1 MTTNTPIRVGG
12 QPLPDSVIQG
22 TTRSPIVVTP
32 QEGDSG
38 DTTPRLGYNQPTY
51 KVKLTSNGKVFNML
65 LPPSIET
72 KHPGKSNP
80 MQMPGLQIEASAAI
94 SKLKIPGF
102 FPIYQH
108 LGVETLTVSMSG
120 MFTGYDGTSTLA
132 AASEWEGWKDL
143 TIREGQDSY
152 SAANELYEFAVRN
165 KSLIE
170 VIIYTSD
177 GSFTPKKS
185 TATTFRDEQSNIR
198 FKGYIK
204 DFKQIYVRQDRNY
217 YMLKFEIIDLTT
229 GTNTCKSDV
238 KSNKSKTNK
247 TDTSV
252 TTTGLKLPTSTIK
265 AIDTLG
271 NTPEQKKILKDYNN
285 LSDTRFI
292 NDLLF
297 KRGFMEYNPPPD
309 SDYLTKALIKASEF
323 YIGIKDLSDIYDG
336 LTNDT
341 FINASYNNYATDSS
355 KKGNTNTTSTQP
367 ATKNPIT
374 TTPTPV
380 KSLQSQ
386 IESAKKTLNI
396 PTIEIFSNG
405 GNLIIPKVSAVD
417 TDKVIDTPFL
427 GNINKDVTVTYIG
440 NNFEN
445 YPLYKLEGTAVKKN
459 KVVLKRTLFGFELLP
474 SE

>member
-22 TTRSPIVVTP
+22 TTRSPIVP
-32 QEGDSG
+32 SDNSSNNLLDISAGLGS
-38 DTTPRLGYNQPTY
+38 TTRRSQLY

-120 MFTGYDGTSTLA
+120 MFTGYDGTDIIST
-132 AASEWEGWKDL
+132 ASEWEGWKDL

-229 GTNTCKSDV
+229 GTNICKSAIKADV
-238 KSNKSKTNK
+238 GGLLSNAQLNTNK
-247 TDTSV
+247 
-252 TTTGLKLPTSTIK
+252 
-265 AIDTLG
+265 
-271 NTPEQKKILKDYNN
+271 NTFGKKIDN
-285 LSDTRFI
+285 LTTQEVR
-292 NDLLF
+292 
-297 KRGFMEYNPPPD
+297 
-309 SDYLTKALIKASEF
+309 
-323 YIGIKDLSDIYDG
+323 DIQTV
-336 LTNDT
+336 LN
-341 FINASYNNYATDSS
+341 
-355 KKGNTNTTSTQP
+355 KKGLYTG
-367 ATKNPIT
+367 PIDGQNNA
-374 TTPTPV
+374 PF
-380 KSLQSQ
+380 QS
-386 IESAKKTLNI
+386 
-396 PTIEIFSNG
+396 
-405 GNLIIPKVSAVD
+405 
-417 TDKVIDTPFL
+417 VIDTVRKQFNIDIDSNGIYTGVSQSDTNSPNKNSSDLARLLDVVIDNPINPSINTPPIIVSINQQANIAKNQFTTSNQKAFANFAIDINNAVGVPDL
-427 GNINKDVTVTYIG
+427 INAVGISNLINKDILNKEEILQYKG
-440 NNFEN
+440 NNNNNLPIFEAN
-445 YPLYKLEGTAVKKN
+445 NGPFFPDYKSDNGLYIFTPNKDGTI
-459 KVVLKRTLFGFELLP
+459 KVDKIR
-474 SE
+474 